1 MLKKI
6 GIISCAAVM
15 CAVSTAAAAPIDN
28 VIQDAEI
35 GKLTITGELSAGG
48 EFTVQVLKKGKQAED
63 LKNIS
68 NANAKDI
75 IQAMD
80 IFETAKEQY
89 TINIV
94 LGKNAESGSYLIRIN
109 GTGLEKPYE
118 YTYEKYYN
126 VTEIQELFKKIT
138 GGSKTEILQILN
150 SAENREILGLTVE
163 DIYKDMSGAAKEAVS
178 GKIYEDK
185 TPGNNK
191 AKIETVEDLRA
202 CFKEDV
208 VIIGITYA
216 ETGDDAAKI
225 LKQYGEDVGFSKY
238 AKYEK
243 FMSMTEKEQS
253 VAGKRLK
260 GRDFINSSNREQL
273 FNEAIILAELENAQ
287 GAADFKEKLSENK
300 EYFASGALDEY
311 LNMQDSSSADD
322 KIIAEISNVDSLDA
336 LAEKIK
342 SILSEKKQKPSGG
355 SGGSGGSDSSGGGI
369 SVTVPAD
376 NVLNGNN
383 TVFSDMQEASW
394 AETAVNYLYKKGI
407 INGKSE
413 NMFCPNDLV
422 KREEFVKMLVVA
434 FDLNGEAAEPNFY
447 DVNKSDWYY
456 DYVVR
461 AYKSGVVTGISA
473 EKFGVGEYI
482 TRQDM
487 AVMIYRII
495 KNNSAAL
502 ENAGALGFTDKND
515 ISEYAREAVAYLRAA
530 GVISGMDDGSFKPME
545 QSTRAQA
552 ANVIYKAVKFAE
564 GGV

>member
-1 MLKKI
+1 
-6 GIISCAAVM
+6 
-15 CAVSTAAAAPIDN
+15 
-28 VIQDAEI
+28 
-35 GKLTITGELSAGG
+35 
-48 EFTVQVLKKGKQAED
+48 
-63 LKNIS
+63 
-68 NANAKDI
+68 
-75 IQAMD
+75 
-80 IFETAKEQY
+80 
-89 TINIV
+89 
-94 LGKNAESGSYLIRIN
+94 
-109 GTGLEKPYE
+109 
-118 YTYEKYYN
+118 
-126 VTEIQELFKKIT
+126 
-138 GGSKTEILQILN
+138 
-150 SAENREILGLTVE
+150 
-163 DIYKDMSGAAKEAVS
+163 
-178 GKIYEDK
+178 
-185 TPGNNK
+185 
-191 AKIETVEDLRA
+191 
-202 CFKEDV
+202 
-208 VIIGITYA
+208 
-216 ETGDDAAKI
+216 
-225 LKQYGEDVGFSKY
+225 
-238 AKYEK
+238 
-243 FMSMTEKEQS
+243 
-253 VAGKRLK
+253 
-260 GRDFINSSNREQL
+260 
-273 FNEAIILAELENAQ
+273 
-287 GAADFKEKLSENK
+287 
-300 EYFASGALDEY
+300 
-311 LNMQDSSSADD
+311 MQDSSSADD

>member
-35 GKLTITGELSAGG
+35 GKLTISGELSAGG
-48 EFTVQVLKKGKQAED
+48 EFTVQVLKKDKQAED
-63 LKNIS
+63 LNNIS
-68 NANAKDI
+68 NTTVKDI

-80 IFETAKEQY
+80 IFETEKEKY
-89 TINIV
+89 TINVV

-126 VTEIQELFKKIT
+126 VAEIQELFKQIT
-138 GGSKTEILQILN
+138 GGSAAEILNLLN
-150 SAENREILGLTVE
+150 SAENREILGLPVE
-163 DIYKDMSGAAKEAVS
+163 DIYKNMSDSAKEAVA

-185 TPGNNK
+185 TSDGDK
-191 AKIETVEDLRA
+191 AKIETVEDLRE
-202 CFKEDV
+202 CFKEGSV
-208 VIIGITYA
+208 LIGITYA
-216 ETGDDAAKI
+216 QTGEKAAKI
-225 LKQYGEDVGFSKY
+225 LKQYGKDVGFSGY
-238 AKYEK
+238 AKYES
-243 FMSMTEKEQS
+243 FMSMTEEEQS
-253 VAGKRLK
+253 VAGKRLM
-260 GRDFINSSNREQL
+260 GRDFKNSSNREAL
-273 FNEAIILAELENAQ
+273 FNEAIILAELENAL

-300 EYFASGALDEY
+300 DYFESGALDGY
-311 LNMQDSSSADD
+311 LNMQDSSSADS
-322 KIIAEISNVDSLDA
+322 KIIAEISNADSLNA

-342 SILSEKKQKPSGG
+342 NILSENTQKPSGG
-355 SGGSGGSDSSGGGI
+355 SGNSGSSGGSGGGI
-369 SVTVPAD
+369 SVTAPAD
-376 NVLNGNN
+376 NTLAGSNAAFG
-383 TVFSDMQEASW
+383 DMQEASW

-407 INGKSE
+407 VNGKSE

-456 DYVVR
+456 DYIVR
-461 AYKSGVVTGISA
+461 AYKSGIVTGVSA

-502 ENAGALGFTDKND
+502 ENVGILGFTDKND

-530 GVISGMDDGSFKPME
+530 GVISGMDDGSFKPTV